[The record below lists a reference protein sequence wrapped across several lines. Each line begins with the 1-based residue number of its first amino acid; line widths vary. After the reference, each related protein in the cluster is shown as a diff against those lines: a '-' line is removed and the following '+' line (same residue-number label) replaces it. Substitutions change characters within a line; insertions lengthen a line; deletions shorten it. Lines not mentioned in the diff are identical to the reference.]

1 MVTVVPNFC
10 SIKSV
15 IFAKCTLLILI
26 SVANLSA
33 TSDSLLS
40 TAQKWFSWRLVML
53 TKWSMH
59 LLLLMICV
67 SSVEIHAELKVDKI
81 RAAADM
87 PNVTRLRKHL
97 YLVMTL
103 YWGSASR
110 RSLKLLSLSARQE
123 QLILA
128 TCSTWVLNGSGHFSM
143 YWWY

>member
-1 MVTVVPNFC
+1 MVTAVPNFC

-15 IFAKCTLLILI
+15 IFANCTLLILI

-33 TSDSLLS
+33 TSSSFLS

-59 LLLLMICV
+59 LLLLIICV
-67 SSVEIHAELKVDKI
+67 SSVEIRSELKVDKV

-87 PNVTRLRKHL
+87 PNVTRSRKRL
-97 YLVMTL
+97 SLVMTS

-110 RSLKLLSLSARQE
+110 MSLNLLSLSARQE

-128 TCSTWVLNGSGHFSM
+128 TCSTWVLNGSGHFLM
-143 YWWY
+143 YRWY